1 MKKLITF
8 LTIALCAVSY
18 NAVSQSS
25 VTFSYDADGN
35 MSSRTVVTLKSAD
48 FYANEDEAEAE
59 EELLPEIVSAELGAQ
74 KITVYPNPTRGR
86 ILVEIQPL
94 NYEEENFL
102 RLFNS
107 QGQLIETVRIV
118 SEQTQLEIAGSAGV
132 YLLDVHLGTNISK
145 WKIIKQ

>member
-8 LTIALCAVSY
+8 LTIALCTISY
-18 NAVSQSS
+18 NAVSQNS
-25 VTFSYDADGN
+25 VSFGYDADGN
-35 MSSRTVVTLKSAD
+35 MSSRTVVMLKSAS
-48 FYANEDEAEAE
+48 FVSEEEAE
-59 EELLPEIVSAELGAQ
+59 EEFLTEIVTAELGKQ

-94 NYEEENFL
+94 NYDETNVM

-107 QGQLIETVRIV
+107 QGQLIETVQIA
-118 SEQTQLEIAGSAGV
+118 SEQTPLEITGSAGV
-132 YLLDVHLGTNISK
+132 YLLDVHLGGSISK